1 MLTGRFSVKLIKW
14 MIALVAATAL
24 VLIFLTEYKDYRLA
38 YNKELTDRST
48 REGKEV
54 TVVIP
59 ADASVKEIAAILHKL
74 GLIQYEGAFVERL
87 QNSEFRGK
95 LKHGTYKLNTGM
107 NTLQMME
114 IMASEEENAIIQRL
128 TIPEGFTIDQI
139 AERCEEKDICSAR
152 QFINACQSIT
162 RSKFRYLEDVPAGI
176 DVRYRLEGYLF
187 PATYDITE
195 NTTAESLVQ
204 WMLDTF
210 TVYYNDELR
219 AIAEERGLN
228 SYQVVTMASM
238 IERECAIAEERPVIA
253 GVINN
258 RLKADMLLQIDSTV
272 LYPITEGMFNKPQ
285 VLYEDLE
292 VDSPYNT
299 YKYGGLPVGPICNPG
314 IACITAV
321 LKPMEHT
328 YYYYHVVDEKSGEHA
343 FYQTLEDHEQSI
355 NGVTVEDM
363 KKAAIAIDEQ
373 DQEDPFGINDQNQ
386 NGQDQNGQD
395 QNGQDQNGQDQNDQ
409 GENDQDG
416 GEGNDGG
423 G

>member
-1 MLTGRFSVKLIKW
+1 M
-14 MIALVAATAL
+14 
-24 VLIFLTEYKDYRLA
+24 
-38 YNKELTDRST
+38 
-48 REGKEV
+48 
-54 TVVIP
+54 
-59 ADASVKEIAAILHKL
+59 
-74 GLIQYEGAFVERL
+74 
-87 QNSEFRGK
+87 
-95 LKHGTYKLNTGM
+95 
-107 NTLQMME
+107 
-114 IMASEEENAIIQRL
+114 
-128 TIPEGFTIDQI
+128 
-139 AERCEEKDICSAR
+139 
-152 QFINACQSIT
+152 
-162 RSKFRYLEDVPAGI
+162 
-176 DVRYRLEGYLF
+176 
-187 PATYDITE
+187 
-195 NTTAESLVQ
+195 Q

-228 SYQVVTMASM
+228 SYQVITMASM

-272 LYPITEGMFNKPQ
+272 LYPITEGMFNKES

-328 YYYYHVVDEKSGEHA
+328 YYYYHVVNEKTGEHA

-363 KKAAIAIDEQ
+363 KKAAIAIEEQ
-373 DQEDPFGINDQNQ
+373 DPYGIDDENPDGQDQND
-386 NGQDQNGQD
+386 QDQNGQD
-395 QNGQDQNGQDQNDQ
+395 DDGEENGG
-409 GENDQDG
+409 DG
-416 GEGNDGG
+416 G
-423 G
+423 

>member
-114 IMASEEENAIIQRL
+114 IMAAEEENAIIQRL
-128 TIPEGFTIDQI
+128 VIPEGFTIDQI
-139 AERCEEKDICSAR
+139 ADRCEEKGVCTAR
-152 QFINACQSIT
+152 QFINACQSVT
-162 RSKFRYLEDVPAGI
+162 RSKFRYLEDVPAGV

-228 SYQVVTMASM
+228 SYQVITMASM

-272 LYPITEGMFNKPQ
+272 LYPITEGMFNKES

-328 YYYYHVVDEKSGEHA
+328 YYYYHVVNEKTGEHA

-363 KKAAIAIDEQ
+363 KKAAIAIEEQ
-373 DQEDPFGINDQNQ
+373 DPYGIDDEDPDGQDQND
-386 NGQDQNGQD
+386 QDQNGQD
-395 QNGQDQNGQDQNDQ
+395 DDGEENGG
-409 GENDQDG
+409 DG
-416 GEGNDGG
+416 G
-423 G
+423 